1 LKAAITSPQRKQ
13 GFFRP
18 CLRCGLVNP
27 SEEGDCMQIFRSA
40 TIVVQRDPE
49 GALALIL
56 DVPDRSVNV
65 LNRQVMADLDAALD
79 RVAEN
84 KAPLLI
90 VRSGKK
96 SGFIA
101 GADLQEFLS
110 IRDAASAEAVSA
122 RGQEL
127 FAKLAA
133 VAMPTIAAISGACLG
148 GGLELALACDYRLV
162 FDKSSTQLGLPEVE
176 LGLLPAWGGTQRLPR
191 VIGLERALRVIL
203 DRKRLNASEAFRWG
217 LADAIAAT
225 ESELREQLARLA
237 VRAVG
242 EGKRRSVRLPLR
254 TWRQR
259 ILESNPLGRR
269 VLFKATER
277 LMRRKAWDDMPA
289 PFAALEAIRTGV
301 MDGMAAGLAAERSAA
316 GRLAVSTACR
326 NLIGLFFQTQKS
338 DKIPEELRGVQPTEV
353 RRVGVVGAGTMG
365 AGIAQL
371 AAFKGCKV
379 VVHDV
384 SQAALD
390 AGLERIE
397 GLFRKAVERR
407 LLTEPESVE
416 RLSAIQGTLRWE
428 GFDNVDVVIE
438 AALEN
443 LDAKKAVFQELE
455 ARTRPSTV
463 LATNTSSLPVARL
476 QEGLRHP
483 ERVAGMH
490 FFNPVHKMPLVEV
503 ARAPASSTSALATLM
518 QLAAQIGKTPVL
530 VRDSPGFAVNRILTP
545 YLNEAVL
552 LVTEGMTIEQVDRIM
567 RRFGMPM
574 GPLELLDQIGLDI
587 AAHVALSMQPVLAG
601 RFEPNVAFE
610 KMREAGLLGQ
620 KSGRGFYLHSG
631 KKTRIN
637 TQAQDLLRAAKSPS
651 PSSALPPAARLTEG
665 RERMVLLMVNE
676 AALALS
682 EQLAANA
689 ETLDLAMVLGA
700 GWAPHRGGPLRYA
713 DDRRLADVVQ
723 SLNTLATRHGR
734 RFEPCAELKRRA
746 ETNEPFTQ
754 PLAALV

>member
-1 LKAAITSPQRKQ
+1 
-13 GFFRP
+13 
-18 CLRCGLVNP
+18 
-27 SEEGDCMQIFRSA
+27 MQIFRSA
-40 TIVVQRDPE
+40 TIVVERDPE

-56 DVPDRSVNV
+56 DVPGRSVNV
-65 LNRQVMADLDAALD
+65 LNRQVMADLDSALD
-79 RVAEN
+79 KIADS

-101 GADLQEFLS
+101 GADLQEFLG
-110 IRDAASAEAVSA
+110 IQDAASAEAISA
-122 RGQEL
+122 SGQKL

-133 VAMPTIAAISGACLG
+133 VPMPTIAAISGACLG

-162 FDKSSTQLGLPEVE
+162 FNKPNTQLGLPEVE

-191 VIGLERALRVIL
+191 VIGLERTLRVIL
-203 DRKRLNASEAFRWG
+203 DRKRLNAAEALRWG

-242 EGKRRSVRLPLR
+242 EGKRPLNRLPLR

-259 ILESNPLGRR
+259 LLESNPFGKR

-277 LMRRKAWDDMPA
+277 LMRRKVWDDMPA
-289 PFAALEAIRTGV
+289 PFEALEAIRIGIQ
-301 MDGMAAGLAAERSAA
+301 DGMTAGFAAERSAA

-326 NLIGLFFQTQKS
+326 NLISLFFQTQKS
-338 DKIPEELRGVQPTEV
+338 DKLPEELRGVTPAEV

-379 VVHDV
+379 VVQDV

-416 RLSAIQGTLRWE
+416 RLAAIQGTLKWE
-428 GFDNVDVVIE
+428 GFDNVDVVVE

-443 LDAKKAVFQELE
+443 LDAKKVVFQELE
-455 ARTRPSTV
+455 ARTRPDAV
-463 LATNTSSLPVARL
+463 LATNTSSLPVERL
-476 QEGLRHP
+476 QEGLKHP
-483 ERVAGMH
+483 QRVAGMH

-503 ARAPASSTSALATLM
+503 ARAPASSAAALATLM
-518 QLAAQIGKTPVL
+518 QWSVQLGKTPVL
-530 VRDSPGFAVNRILTP
+530 VRDSPGFAVNRILIP
-545 YLNEAVL
+545 YINEAVL
-552 LVTEGMTIEQVDRIM
+552 LVSEGLTIEQVDRVM
-567 RRFGMPM
+567 KRFGMPM
-574 GPLELLDQIGLDI
+574 GPLELLDQVGLDI
-587 AAHVALSMQPVLAG
+587 AAHVSGSMQPVLAG
-601 RFEPNVAFE
+601 RFEPNAAFE
-610 KMREAGLLGQ
+610 KMRSAGLLGQ
-620 KSGRGFYLHSG
+620 KSGRGFYLHGG
-631 KKTRIN
+631 KKPKIN
-637 TQAQDLLRAAKSPS
+637 TQAQELLRSEKPTSPT
-651 PSSALPPAARLTEG
+651 AVLPAAARVTEG

-682 EQLAANA
+682 ERLTADA
-689 ETLDLAMVLGA
+689 ESLNLAMILGA

-713 DDRRLADVVQ
+713 DDRGLADIVQ
-723 SLNTLATRHGR
+723 SLTTLAARHGR
-734 RFEPCAELKRRA
+734 RFEPCTELKRRA
-746 ETNEPFTQ
+746 DAKEPFTQ
-754 PLAALV
+754 PLPALV

>member
-1 LKAAITSPQRKQ
+1 
-13 GFFRP
+13 
-18 CLRCGLVNP
+18 
-27 SEEGDCMQIFRSA
+27 MQIFQSA
-40 TIVVQRDPE
+40 TIVVERDPE
-49 GALALIL
+49 GALALIV
-56 DVPDRSVNV
+56 DVPGRSVNV

-79 RVAEN
+79 AVAGS

-101 GADLQEFLS
+101 GADLQEFLR
-110 IRDAASAEAVSA
+110 IQDAASAEAISA
-122 RGQEL
+122 SGQKL

-133 VAMPTIAAISGACLG
+133 APMPSIAAISGACLG

-162 FDKSSTQLGLPEVE
+162 FDKSNTQLGLPEVE

-191 VIGLERALRVIL
+191 LIGLERALRVIL
-203 DRKRLNASEAFRWG
+203 DRKRLSAADAFRWG
-217 LADAIAAT
+217 LADALAAT

-242 EGKRRSVRLPLR
+242 EGKRRSDRLPLR

-259 ILESNPLGRR
+259 LLESNPLGRR
-269 VLFKATER
+269 ILFKATER
-277 LMRRKAWDDMPA
+277 LTRRRAPDDMPA
-289 PFAALEAIRTGV
+289 PFEALESIRTGIQS
-301 MDGMAAGLAAERSAA
+301 GMTAGLAYERGAA

-338 DKIPEELRGVQPTEV
+338 DKLPEELRGAAATEV

-379 VVHDV
+379 VVQDV

-390 AGLERIE
+390 SGMERIE

-407 LLTEPESVE
+407 LLTEPESAE
-416 RLSAIQGTLRWE
+416 RLAAIQGTMKWE

-443 LDAKKAVFQELE
+443 LDAKRAVFRELE
-455 ARTRPSTV
+455 VRTRPGTV
-463 LATNTSSLPVARL
+463 LATNTSSLPVERL
-476 QEGLRHP
+476 QEVLTHP
-483 ERVAGMH
+483 ERVAGLH

-503 ARAPASSTSALATLM
+503 ARAPASSATTLATLM
-518 QLAAQIGKTPVL
+518 QWGSQLGKTPVL
-530 VRDSPGFAVNRILTP
+530 VRDSPGFAVNRVLTP
-545 YLNEAVL
+545 YLNEAVI
-552 LVTEGMTIEQVDRIM
+552 LVTEGLTIEQVDRVM
-567 RRFGMPM
+567 KRFGMPM
-574 GPLELLDQIGLDI
+574 GPLELLDQVGLDI
-587 AAHVALSMQPVLAG
+587 AAHATHSMQPLLAG
-601 RFEPNVAFE
+601 RIEPNPAFE
-610 KMREAGLLGQ
+610 KMRSAGLLGQ
-620 KSGRGFYLHSG
+620 KSRRGFYLHGG
-631 KKTRIN
+631 KKPKVNAKAQELLQAGPTSS
-637 TQAQDLLRAAKSPS
+637 TQA
-651 PSSALPPAARLTEG
+651 LPTAARVAEG

-682 EQLAANA
+682 EHLTASA
-689 ETLDLAMVLGA
+689 EALNLAMVLGS

-713 DDRRLADVVQ
+713 DDRGIADIVQ
-723 SLNTLATRHGR
+723 SLTALSGRHGR

-746 ETNEPFTQ
+746 DANEPFTQ
-754 PLAALV
+754 SLPALV

>member
-1 LKAAITSPQRKQ
+1 
-13 GFFRP
+13 
-18 CLRCGLVNP
+18 
-27 SEEGDCMQIFRSA
+27 MQIFRSA
-40 TIVVQRDPE
+40 TVVVERDPE
-49 GALALIL
+49 GVLALIL
-56 DVPDRSVNV
+56 DVPGRSVNV
-65 LNRQVMADLDAALD
+65 LNRQVMADLDGALD
-79 RVAEN
+79 AAAAS

-96 SGFIA
+96 SGFVA

-122 RGQEL
+122 SGQKL

-133 VAMPTIAAISGACLG
+133 MPMPTIAAISGACLG

-162 FDKSSTQLGLPEVE
+162 FDKSNTQLGLPEVE

-191 VIGLERALRVIL
+191 IVGLERALRMIL
-203 DRKRLNASEAFRWG
+203 DRKRLNAADAFRWG
-217 LADAIAAT
+217 LVDALAAT
-225 ESELREQLARLA
+225 ENELREQLARLA
-237 VRAVG
+237 FRAVG
-242 EGKRRSVRLPLR
+242 EGKRRFNRLPLR

-259 ILESNPLGRR
+259 FLESNPLGRR

-277 LMRRKAWDDMPA
+277 RMRPRVPDDMPA
-289 PFAALEAIRTGV
+289 PYEALEAIRTGIH
-301 MDGMAAGLAAERSAA
+301 DGMVAGLAYERGAA

-338 DKIPEELRGVQPTEV
+338 DQLPKELQGAMPAEV
-353 RRVGVVGAGTMG
+353 HRVGIVGAGTMG

-379 VVHDV
+379 VVQDV

-416 RLSAIQGTLRWE
+416 RLAAIQGTLKWE
-428 GFDNVDVVIE
+428 GFDNVDVVVE

-443 LDAKKAVFQELE
+443 LDAKKTVFCELE
-455 ARTRPSTV
+455 THTRPGTV
-463 LATNTSSLPVARL
+463 LATNTSSLPVERL
-476 QEGLRHP
+476 QEGLTHP

-503 ARAPASSTSALATLM
+503 ARAPDSSASASATLM
-518 QLAAQIGKTPVL
+518 QWASQLGKTPVL

-545 YLNEAVL
+545 YLNEAVI
-552 LVTEGMTIEQVDRIM
+552 LVTEGLTIEQVDRVM
-567 RRFGMPM
+567 KRFGMPM

-587 AAHVALSMQPVLAG
+587 AAHVALSMQPVLAD
-601 RFEPNVAFE
+601 RFGPNEGFE
-610 KMREAGLLGQ
+610 KMRSAGLLGQ
-620 KSGRGFYLHSG
+620 KSGRGFYLHGG
-631 KKTRIN
+631 KKPKIN
-637 TQAQDLLRAAKSPS
+637 TQAQELLRAEKSASLS
-651 PSSALPPAARLTEG
+651 PALPISARVAES

-676 AALALS
+676 AALGLS
-682 EQLAANA
+682 EQLTASA
-689 ETLDLAMVLGA
+689 EALNLAMVLGS

-713 DDRRLADVVQ
+713 DDRGLADIVQ
-723 SLNTLATRHGR
+723 SLTALAARHGR
-734 RFEPCAELKRRA
+734 RFEPCTELKRRA
-746 ETNEPFTQ
+746 DANEPFTQ
-754 PLAALV
+754 SQPSLV

>member
-1 LKAAITSPQRKQ
+1 
-13 GFFRP
+13 
-18 CLRCGLVNP
+18 
-27 SEEGDCMQIFRSA
+27 MQIFRSA
-40 TIVVQRDPE
+40 TILVERDPE

-56 DVPDRSVNV
+56 DMPDRSVNV
-65 LNRQVMADLDAALD
+65 LNRQVMADLDTALD
-79 RVAEN
+79 RITES
-84 KAPLLI
+84 KAPLLV

-110 IRDAASAEAVSA
+110 IQDAASAEAVSA
-122 RGQEL
+122 SGQKL
-127 FAKLAA
+127 FSKLAA
-133 VAMPTIAAISGACLG
+133 VPMPTIAAISGACLG

-203 DRKRLNASEAFRWG
+203 DRKRLNAADAFRWG
-217 LADAIAAT
+217 LSDALAAT

-237 VRAVG
+237 IRAVG
-242 EGKRRSVRLPLR
+242 EGKRRRDRLPLR

-277 LMRRKAWDDMPA
+277 LMRRRVWDDMPA
-289 PFAALEAIRTGV
+289 PFEALEAIRTGI
-301 MDGMAAGLAAERSAA
+301 MDGMAAGLASERSAA
-316 GRLAVSTACR
+316 ARLAVSSACR
-326 NLIGLFFQTQKS
+326 NLIALFFQTQKS
-338 DKIPEELRGVQPTEV
+338 DKLPEELRCLQPAEV

-379 VVHDV
+379 AVQDL

-416 RLSAIQGTLRWE
+416 RLAAIQGTMKWE
-428 GFDNVDVVIE
+428 GFENVDVVVE

-443 LDAKKAVFQELE
+443 LDAKKAIFQELE

-463 LATNTSSLPVARL
+463 LATNTSSLPVERL
-476 QEGLRHP
+476 QEGLKHP
-483 ERVAGMH
+483 NRVAGMH

-503 ARAPASSTSALATLM
+503 ARGPASNASALATLM
-518 QLAAQIGKTPVL
+518 QWAVQLGKTPVL

-545 YLNEAVL
+545 YLNEAVV
-552 LVTEGMTIEQVDRIM
+552 LVTEGMTIEQVDRVM
-567 RRFGMPM
+567 KRFGMPM

-587 AAHVALSMQPVLAG
+587 AAHVALAMHPVLGG
-601 RFEPNVAFE
+601 RFEPNIAFE
-610 KMREAGLLGQ
+610 KMRAAGLLGQ
-620 KSGRGFYLHSG
+620 KSGRGFYVHTG
-631 KKTRIN
+631 KKPRIN
-637 TQAQDLLRAAKSPS
+637 TQSQELLRAEKTASRTA
-651 PSSALPPAARLTEG
+651 ALPVAVRVTEA

-676 AALALS
+676 AALGLS

-689 ETLDLAMVLGA
+689 ETLNLAMILGA

-713 DDRRLADVVQ
+713 DDRGLADAEQ
-723 SLNTLATRHGR
+723 SLASLAARHGR

-746 ETNEPFTQ
+746 AANDPFTQ
-754 PLAALV
+754 PVPAMV